1 MKWAKIQSLPS
12 RSLQFNS
19 TVCASRF
26 QEGTEMGML
35 IPQSEQGSFRE
46 ELKLEQKRESRDFI
60 RE

>member
-12 RSLQFNS
+12 TSLQFNR

-35 IPQSEQGSFRE
+35 IPQRGQGRFR